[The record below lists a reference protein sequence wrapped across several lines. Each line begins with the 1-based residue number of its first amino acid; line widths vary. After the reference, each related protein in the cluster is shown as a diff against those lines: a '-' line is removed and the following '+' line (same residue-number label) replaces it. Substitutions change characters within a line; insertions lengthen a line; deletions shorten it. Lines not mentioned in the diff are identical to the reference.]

1 MLLGP
6 GVMDVIITYE
16 RNANIFIDPPSFTN
30 LLLNSLYCMMIVTIN
45 KIEIKNFIIIFF
57 DNSFNKR
64 RNDMEIRHLLTFMTI
79 VEIGSYTGAASK
91 LGYTQSTITSHIQAL
106 EHEIGGELFT
116 YVKRKLQLT
125 HIGRELIPL
134 AEDLLATHEQIK
146 NMRSTHEIKGVL
158 KVAAPESLTI
168 SRLGPIIREF
178 SLKYPHVQLIL
189 SNGTCG
195 QNQIDLITGRAD
207 VAFMVY
213 PQIKPEKC
221 LHYSLFEEKI
231 VLVSSNDSLEHFDE
245 YKRNPTNQFFIT
257 NEEGCSYR
265 TMFEKYLLKH
275 DIYNFQTMELWSIEA
290 IKKIVMSGIGFSVL
304 PYITVKEEVESGK
317 LKIISHNE
325 KFEPIYSH
333 MLIKKKKWL
342 SPAVEAFVELVLN
355 STTEIKK
362 EMSVQIM

>member
-1 MLLGP
+1 
-6 GVMDVIITYE
+6 
-16 RNANIFIDPPSFTN
+16 
-30 LLLNSLYCMMIVTIN
+30 
-45 KIEIKNFIIIFF
+45 
-57 DNSFNKR
+57 
-64 RNDMEIRHLLTFMTI
+64 MEIRHLLTFMNI

-116 YVKRKLQLT
+116 YVKRKLHLT

-146 NMRSTHEIKGVL
+146 NMRCTQEIKGVL

-178 SLKYPHVQLIL
+178 SLKYPHVKIIL

-213 PQIKPEKC
+213 PEIKPEKC

-231 VLVSSNDSLEHFDE
+231 VLVSSNDGLEHFDE
-245 YKRNPTNQFFIT
+245 YKRNKTNQFFIT

-304 PYITVKEEVESGK
+304 PYITVREEVESGK

-325 KFEPIYSH
+325 NFEPIYSH
-333 MLIKKKKWL
+333 MLIKKKKWV
-342 SPAVEAFVELVLN
+342 SPAVEVFVELVLN
-355 STTEIKK
+355 STTEITK
-362 EMSVQIM
+362 EMSAQIM